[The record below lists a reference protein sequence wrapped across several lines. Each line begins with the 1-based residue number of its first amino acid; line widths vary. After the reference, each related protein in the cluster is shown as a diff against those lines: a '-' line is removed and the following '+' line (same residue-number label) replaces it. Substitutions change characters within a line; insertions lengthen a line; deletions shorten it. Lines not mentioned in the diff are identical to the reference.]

1 MSTKTT
7 FFNDKHLQPSNSGR
21 SAELLGTS
29 VQSFVGFASTLDGG
43 FLSVLPGFQSNEV
56 SPEEIDSNVDYN
68 YQLVFRKM
76 TKKDPTTKVKAL
88 QEFTE
93 LVGQSDVDAVRGMSF
108 LTQKIIPTFK
118 STPPMI
124 NKLLQP
130 FCRSGRDCTEI

>member
-1 MSTKTT
+1 MENCQQTNFHEK
-7 FFNDKHLQPSNSGR
+7 FFHQPSNSGR

-29 VQSFVGFASTLDGG
+29 VPSFVGFASTLSDGG
-43 FLSVLPGFQSNEV
+43 FLSVLPGFQTSSEI

-93 LVGQSDVDAVRGMSF
+93 LIGQSDVEAVRGISF
-108 LTQKIIPTFK
+108 KQ
-118 STPPMI
+118 
-124 NKLLQP
+124 
-130 FCRSGRDCTEI
+130 FCQ